1 MCTVPLQTDS
11 CFFFLWSLSLFA
23 SLSWTLQILARRALI
38 CLICKQRTQWMIT
51 RYANTWVWFC
61 TRLGTV
67 ENVYDFV
74 SVMRG
79 DGEAYYIYIY
89 TMRTCA
95 RSLAH
100 SFTHSHCCLVCSCC
114 RWKNIC
120 IIHWFSSGYLHIV
133 AMQSCCQRKLNRP
146 IFTRYYFWIHSI
158 NSLLIVTKLALDFEF
173 EYRTKKYDW
182 YQWEWV
188 YYLYQIGYWL
198 TKLHFVISLFF
209 GIEFI
214 HFFHCKWNCYHT
226 LAQCLA
232 IFFVLHWKACQS
244 RLDTF
249 ASTTCKM

>member
-23 SLSWTLQILARRALI
+23 SLSWTLQFLARRALI

-158 NSLLIVTKLALDFEF
+158 NSLLIVTKLALDFGF
-173 EYRTKKYDW
+173 EYRTKK
-182 YQWEWV
+182 
-188 YYLYQIGYWL
+188 IWL
-198 TKLHFVISLFF
+198 IPMRMSVLFISDRILIDKIAFCDIFVFRNWIYTFFSLQMELLSYVGPMSGNFFCFALKGLSISSWHFRQHHL
-209 GIEFI
+209 
-214 HFFHCKWNCYHT
+214 
-226 LAQCLA
+226 
-232 IFFVLHWKACQS
+232 
-244 RLDTF
+244 
-249 ASTTCKM
+249 